1 MTEDFKLESEI
12 INIFEEKDIS
22 KINIIMDNILYFTQ
36 TASIMSEFKHKFE
49 PFFDDAGNIKYS
61 LQDMEVIETIISSM
75 EDSSISS
82 LGRVFDDDN
91 DTNKIDDFVKGRFI
105 ENLKNGYGCFFCLLF
120 LRAVGENCENLN
132 EGEVVEKYAAY
143 LYNKIKPAKE
153 FYKKSRLKLVR
164 NNLVAH
170 SKSGKE
176 KHFLKTLKEI
186 KPDDYIEMAKLLLQI
201 CFEIKNMMSGREQNA
216 QNQIE
221 AKCDEIIFMHKASAE
236 SFINKINI

>member
-1 MTEDFKLESEI
+1 MTEEFKFDFDS
-12 INIFEEKDIS
+12 INIFEEKDME
-22 KINIIMDNILYFTQ
+22 KINIIIDNILYFTQ
-36 TASIMSEFKHKFE
+36 TAAIMSEFKHKFE
-49 PFFDDAGNIKYS
+49 PLINESGNIKYS
-61 LQDMEVIETIISSM
+61 LQDAEVIETIISSM

-91 DTNKIDDFVKGRFI
+91 DTNKIDDFAKGKFI
-105 ENLKNGYGCFFCLLF
+105 ENLKSGYGCCLCLLF
-120 LRAVGENCENLN
+120 LRGVGENCENLN
-132 EGEVVEKYAAY
+132 EREVVDKYVAY
-143 LYNKIKPAKE
+143 LNNKIKPAKE

-176 KHFLKTLKEI
+176 KHFLKTLKDI

-201 CFEIKNMMSGREQNA
+201 CFEIKNMMSCVEQKA

-221 AKCDEIIFMHKASAE
+221 AQCDKIIFMHKNSAKL
-236 SFINKINI
+236 FINKINI